1 MKLKALIEKRNA
13 KFVEMQG
20 LVNAAETET
29 RALTQ
34 EESTKFTTLEAEV
47 RDLDETNNA
56 IMSAKDLEAR
66 DYQPTGEEKS
76 VEETENRAF
85 EAYIRGQVNET
96 RVGEQNLT
104 MGNNGAVIPV
114 TIANKIINTVKDIST
129 VLSRATMYNVKG
141 TLKIPVWGNAN
152 STHNISVGYQEEFTE
167 LTADTGKFTSIDL
180 GGYLAGALSLIGKS
194 VINNAQV
201 DIVSFIV
208 TEMAKKIAEFL
219 EHELLV
225 GNGSNAAQGIA
236 VGCTNIKT
244 TATASAITADEL
256 IELQAKV
263 KQAYQGNAIWIMS
276 QNTFTAIKKLK
287 DGEGNYLLQTDFT
300 KEFPYRLLGKPVEVS
315 DNMPDIATGNKTII
329 YGDMTGLSVNM
340 REDISIQ
347 LLMEKYATQHAVGV
361 VAWFEFDSKVSD
373 NQKLA
378 VLVQA

>member
-1 MKLKALIEKRNA
+1 MNLKALIEKRNA
-13 KFVEMQG
+13 KIVEMQG

-34 EESTKFTTLEAEV
+34 EESTKFTTLETEV
-47 RDLDETNNA
+47 RELDATINA

-66 DYQPTGEEKS
+66 DYQQTGEEKS
-76 VEETENRAF
+76 VEETETRAF

-96 RVGEQNLT
+96 RAGEQNLT

-152 STHNISVGYQEEFTE
+152 TTHNITVGYQEEFTE
-167 LTADTGKFTSIDL
+167 LTADTGKFTSVDL

-208 TEMAKKIAEFL
+208 TEMARKIAEFL

-225 GNGSNAAQGIA
+225 GTGSSAAQGIA
-236 VGCTNIKT
+236 VGCTNTLT
-244 TATASAITADEL
+244 TGSATAITADEL
-256 IELQAKV
+256 ITLQAKV
-263 KQAYQGNAIWIMS
+263 KQAYQKDAIWIMS
-276 QNTFTAIKKLK
+276 NDVFTAIKKLK

-300 KEFPYRLLGKPVEVS
+300 QEFPYKLLGKPVEVS
-315 DNMPDIATGNKTII
+315 DNMPSIATGNKTII
-329 YGDMTGLSVNM
+329 YGDMSGLSVNM
-340 REDISIQ
+340 REGISIQ

>member
-13 KFVEMQG
+13 KIVEMQG

-47 RDLDETNNA
+47 RDLDATINA

-66 DYQPTGEEKS
+66 DYQQTGEEKS
-76 VEETENRAF
+76 VEETETRAF

-225 GNGSNAAQGIA
+225 GTGSNAAQGIA